1 MLSYDVEELSTFFY
15 PDFRICFLQIYAV
28 DNGYVTAEDFTETS
42 VRVKRLGPRQ
52 LGKYLCRAQNK
63 LGSSEK
69 EFVIQESY
77 EPNCVVGLC
86 GDFSS
91 GCSEFK
97 SLFSM
102 LITMSILLV
111 AVK

>member
-1 MLSYDVEELSTFFY
+1 MKKNILIFTTFL
-15 PDFRICFLQIYAV
+15 LQIYAV
-28 DNGYVTAEDFTETS
+28 DNGYMTADDFTETS
-42 VRVKRLGPRQ
+42 VRIKKLGRRQ

-69 EFVIQESY
+69 EFLVQESY

-91 GCSEFK
+91 GSFALSS
-97 SLFSM
+97 SLTS
-102 LITMSILLV
+102 LIIPLMIMSLI
-111 AVK
+111 K